1 MSDRKLGNAKCW
13 TLGKRQGPCLGED
26 ELGDCCLG
34 GEQDGFD
41 KRPASRMLPEEIK
54 SVEMGFF

>member
-13 TLGKRQGPCLGED
+13 TLGKRQGPCLGEE
-26 ELGDCCLG
+26 ELSNYCLE

-41 KRPASRMLPEEIK
+41 RRPVSRMLPEEIK
-54 SVEMGFF
+54 SMEKGFF